1 MLMGKSI
8 LNFHKIITN
17 IFPFHKSLIV
27 TIVDGN
33 RYTHT
38 QKIYYTFLLCSKQ
51 EHVTNRQTFICFRT
65 AYSKR
70 YINELCNLKILQ
82 KNIFRFM
89 AFPCCWQLGR
99 FFFDLV
105 PYYLVYRLLL
115 DVAQGCSERTALQ
128 YAAAD
133 FACALASNSDAL
145 SFDCALA

>member
-51 EHVTNRQTFICFRT
+51 EHITNRQTFICFRT

-82 KNIFRFM
+82 KDIFRFM
-89 AFPCCWQLGR
+89 AFPLRWQSGRCFSVLHRIIWYTGCYLILCKAAVSGRCCNMR
-99 FFFDLV
+99 
-105 PYYLVYRLLL
+105 
-115 DVAQGCSERTALQ
+115 C
-128 YAAAD
+128 
-133 FACALASNSDAL
+133 
-145 SFDCALA
+145 

>member
-17 IFPFHKSLIV
+17 IFPFHKSLII

-51 EHVTNRQTFICFRT
+51 EHITNRQTFICLRT

-99 FFFDLV
+99 FFSAL
-105 PYYLVYRLLL
+105 YRIIWCT
-115 DVAQGCSERTALQ
+115 GCCLMLRK
-128 YAAAD
+128 AAVSGRR
-133 FACALASNSDAL
+133 CSMR
-145 SFDCALA
+145 C